1 MAFYCYLYE
10 PFPATLDNDFNVLLD
25 TVVFAHEN
33 GNAVLPV
40 TLEQCW
46 AERLMSEKVK
56 SKTIQAESNKPS
68 GYIPRTYII

>member
-1 MAFYCYLYE
+1 MAFYCYLDE

-46 AERLMSEKVK
+46 AERLMSEKAK
-56 SKTIQAESNKPS
+56 SKQFRQN
-68 GYIPRTYII
+68 RTNLLDIFHERI